1 MEKKKRTNEA
11 AEKKEYGYSDLFF
24 EKGNYLLKIV
34 QTLLSILGWICLIVP
49 TFITISS
56 FLYYLTS
63 GKYGW
68 RFWNYAEGILE
79 IKFLLIIIT
88 FCVVI
93 TFTYAVSM
101 TIIQNNRR
109 ESVIEKWPTFDS
121 VSSIQRR
128 RKVDEFMTERFG
140 TEDFRHNVNYFEV
153 APEKNLETDEL
164 SNLLNKEKG
173 FKDVI

>member
-1 MEKKKRTNEA
+1 
-11 AEKKEYGYSDLFF
+11 
-24 EKGNYLLKIV
+24 
-34 QTLLSILGWICLIVP
+34 
-49 TFITISS
+49 
-56 FLYYLTS
+56 
-63 GKYGW
+63 
-68 RFWNYAEGILE
+68 
-79 IKFLLIIIT
+79 
-88 FCVVI
+88 
-93 TFTYAVSM
+93 M

-140 TEDFRHNVNYFEV
+140 TEDFRHNVKYFEV